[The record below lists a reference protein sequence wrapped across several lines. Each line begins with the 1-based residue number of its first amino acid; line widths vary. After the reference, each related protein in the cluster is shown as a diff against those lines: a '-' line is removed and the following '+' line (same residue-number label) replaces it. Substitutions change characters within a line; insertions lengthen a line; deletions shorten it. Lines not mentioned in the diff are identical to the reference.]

1 MTSRDY
7 TIFSVLYTAA
17 IFGFACLMQWA
28 SFMESFRDWCN
39 QHDNVTGMILVG
51 MCLPLAY
58 LMYAGTKAWQHEKHL
73 EN

>member
-7 TIFSVLYTAA
+7 TIFAFIYTGI

-28 SFMESFRDWCN
+28 PFMESFRNWCN
-39 QHDNVTGMILVG
+39 QHDNVTGLILVG
-51 MCLPLAY
+51 MCLPMAY
-58 LMYAGTKAWQHEKHL
+58 LMYAGTKAWQHEKQT